1 MMRRIFIGLL
11 AFAVAV
17 IISAVLWA
25 CGVMT
30 ASVWGVGIA
39 VLLGL
44 GKMACDIFG
53 PKHSPD
59 FKDFVAVLFGVMA
72 AIVVSMLLRI

>member
-1 MMRRIFIGLL
+1 MRRIFIGLL

-17 IISAVLWA
+17 VISAVLWA
-25 CGVMT
+25 CGVMA
-30 ASVWGVGIA
+30 ASVWGVGLA
-39 VLLGL
+39 VSGGLLYL
-44 GKMACDIFG
+44 AICHLKKA
-53 PKHSPD
+53 PAD

>member
-17 IISAVLWA
+17 VISAVLWA

-30 ASVWGVGIA
+30 ASVWGVGLA
-39 VLLGL
+39 VLGGL
-44 GKMACDIFG
+44 LYLAICRLKKA
-53 PKHSPD
+53 PAD
-59 FKDFVAVLFGVMA
+59 FKDFVAVLFGAMA
-72 AIVVSMLLRI
+72 AIIVSMLLRI

>member
-1 MMRRIFIGLL
+1 MRRIFIALL

-17 IISAVLWA
+17 VISAVLWA
-25 CGVMT
+25 CVVMT
-30 ASVWGVGIA
+30 ASVWGVGLA
-39 VLLGL
+39 VLGGL
-44 GKMACDIFG
+44 LYLAICRLKKA
-53 PKHSPD
+53 PAD